1 MAHLSP
7 YEINNYISELLDTLE
22 VSFSVDTEKVILSK
36 LNRIDSYPDMSKY
49 QLSLAKKRLADCYK
63 KNGITGNALEL
74 YQAALSDNKN
84 LPVKRIVKTL
94 LAIPQNELV
103 YSTDIN
109 YISEEDMIQH
119 KSNGIGREYDPEYE
133 QQLHNAMGKLG
144 EDYQHE
150 YDRLRNIHNFYS
162 SLPED
167 APTPTSP
174 TVQRASSMHTSTTGM
189 TEEELAAMRRKYM
202 DDVNKE
208 YEERWD
214 EFTAKSMAK
223 SKAAQNKHEAA
234 LEPARNI
241 IINHVTNLPADTSAM
256 EFTEPE
262 LLFVK
267 YLHHKPVSLDYIPE
281 YFTFEHHI
289 DYCKVIISAFDSGL
303 LCYAPVSFALSK
315 LSVPNLKDLLN
326 KNGIKGSGKKADLIN
341 TVLSS
346 VNTNCFE
353 KKYYELTPK
362 GIEFTGYEDIYHHK
376 GEK

>member
-22 VSFSVDTEKVILSK
+22 MSFSVDIEKIILSK

-49 QLSLAKKRLADCYK
+49 QLSLTKKRLADCYK
-63 KNGITGNALEL
+63 KCGITGNALEL

-103 YSTDIN
+103 YSTDTN

-119 KSNGIGREYDPEYE
+119 KSKEIGREYDPEYE
-133 QQLHNAMGKLG
+133 QRLHNAMGKLG

-150 YDRLRNIHNFYS
+150 YNRLRNIHNFYS

-167 APTPTSP
+167 APVPTSP
-174 TVQRASSMHTSTTGM
+174 SAKRVSSMHASTTGL
-189 TEEELAAMRRKYM
+189 TEEELAAMRQKYM

-241 IINHVTNLPADTSAM
+241 IINHVANLPADTSAM

-267 YLHHKPVSLDYIPE
+267 YLHHRPVSLDYIPG

-303 LCYAPVSFALSK
+303 LCYAPVSFTLSK
-315 LSVPNLKDLLN
+315 LSVANLKEVLS
-326 KNGIKGSGKKADLIN
+326 KNGIKISGKKVDFIN
-341 TVLSS
+341 AILSS

-362 GIEFTGYEDIYHHK
+362 GMKLTGYENIHYK
-376 GEK
+376 EFN

>member
-22 VSFSVDTEKVILSK
+22 MSFSVDIEKIILSK

-49 QLSLAKKRLADCYK
+49 QLSLTKKRLADCYK

-103 YSTDIN
+103 YSTDTN

-119 KSNGIGREYDPEYE
+119 KSKEIGREYDPEYE
-133 QQLHNAMGKLG
+133 QRLHNAMRKLG

-174 TVQRASSMHTSTTGM
+174 AVKKASSMHTSTTGM
-189 TEEELAAMRRKYM
+189 TEEELAAMRQKYM

-234 LEPARNI
+234 LAPARNI
-241 IINHVTNLPADTSAM
+241 IINHVANLPADTSVM

-262 LLFVK
+262 LLFLK
-267 YLHHKPVSLDYIPE
+267 CLHHKPVSLDYIPG

-303 LCYAPVSFALSK
+303 LCYAPVSFTLSK
-315 LSVPNLKDLLN
+315 LSVANLKEVLS
-326 KNGIKGSGKKADLIN
+326 KNGIKISGKKADFIN
-341 TVLSS
+341 AILSS

-362 GIEFTGYEDIYHHK
+362 GMKLTGYEDIHHK
-376 GEK
+376 EFN

>member
-303 LCYAPVSFALSK
+303 LCYAPVSFALSIY
-315 LSVPNLKDLLN
+315 S
-326 KNGIKGSGKKADLIN
+326 IKM
-341 TVLSS
+341 
-346 VNTNCFE
+346 E
-353 KKYYELTPK
+353 
-362 GIEFTGYEDIYHHK
+362 
-376 GEK
+376 